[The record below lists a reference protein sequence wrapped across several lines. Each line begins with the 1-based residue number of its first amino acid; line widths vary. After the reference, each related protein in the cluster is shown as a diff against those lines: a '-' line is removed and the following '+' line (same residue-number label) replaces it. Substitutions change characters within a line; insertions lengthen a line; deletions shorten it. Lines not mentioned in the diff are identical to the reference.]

1 MPWCCAGLGCPL
13 LSYTSCACRLV
24 LLLQGLPGCLP
35 WGVIQTYITDYL
47 HQQKGLSI
55 EIATTVIMLFGVGCA
70 VGVIAGG
77 AAGQALYN
85 W

>member
-1 MPWCCAGLGCPL
+1 M